1 MLKFTKPLVIVKS
14 LKGTGVKP
22 AIARSV
28 IQAITPPSLE
38 TLSFKN
44 ETLSTP
50 YNSKIFTPIS
60 LKKIYPIKYPNKAPI
75 TEPTVA
81 VKPIL
86 NQSFFF
92 AIVIGI
98 ISTSG
103 GIGKIKLSMKETKP
117 RIDLELLCPASIIV
131 FSYKFLNIFAFNINI
146 LLILFKIN
154 LRSL

>member
-1 MLKFTKPLVIVKS
+1 MLNFNKKLYTKYAKTTKKTAKTNDTVNNFFSIIFFIAGPKLPIKNDIKKNLDPLVIAATITKYNKLKPTNPLVIVNN
-14 LKGTGVKP
+14 LNGTGVKP

-86 NQSFFF
+86 NQSFF
-92 AIVIGI
+92 
-98 ISTSG
+98 
-103 GIGKIKLSMKETKP
+103 LQ
-117 RIDLELLCPASIIV
+117 
-131 FSYKFLNIFAFNINI
+131 
-146 LLILFKIN
+146 
-154 LRSL
+154 